1 MDIILKLNLQTHFQL
16 IDSRPGLAGGNMIA
30 ASSANKNFKNELM
43 QFDLNGKNNQKRR
56 NCIWIDR
63 F

>member
-30 ASSANKNFKNELM
+30 ASSANKNFKMN
-43 QFDLNGKNNQKRR
+43 
-56 NCIWIDR
+56 
-63 F
+63 